1 MTTVDPID
9 VVISFDTTGSMYS
22 CLSEVRRKV
31 EQLVQRLF
39 AQIPGLHIGV
49 ITHGDYCAG
58 DDVMT
63 YLDLTNDEKKICSFV
78 RTAPRIAGG
87 DLPECYELV
96 LHQAR
101 SFAWRAGKAKVL
113 ILIGDD
119 VPHGPEYRQNTK
131 NLDWRNEI
139 SLLMEAG
146 VHIYG
151 VQALARRHATHFY
164 KEIAHK
170 TGGLHL
176 ELYQF
181 SAVNDLV
188 MAVCYNQESAAA
200 FEKYEAE
207 VESAGRMT
215 DTTGAMFDVLAG
227 REVRK
232 IHATRGFSGYGG
244 GTARRSTTSVIASGD
259 VDESK
264 LIPVHPSRFQ
274 VLDIDRASAIR
285 DFVQDRGLIFKTGRG
300 FYEFTKTVT
309 VQPYKEVVLVNNDTG
324 AMFSG
329 AAARGMLGLTT
340 DGSGGNVRLR
350 PGALK
355 GYTAFIQSTS
365 YNRKLLGGTSF
376 LYEVEDWERAMKD
389 AA

>member
-9 VVISFDTTGSMYS
+9 VVISWDTTGSMYS

-39 AQIPGLHIGV
+39 SQIPGLHIGV
-49 ITHGDYCAG
+49 ITHGDYCDAPNII
-58 DDVMT
+58 T
-63 YLDLTNDEKKICSFV
+63 KLDLTSDEKKICTFV
-78 RTAPRIAGG
+78 RTAPRTYGG
-87 DLPECYELV
+87 DAPECYELV
-96 LHQAR
+96 LHEAR
-101 SFAWRAGKAKVL
+101 SFAWRAGKSKVL

-188 MAVCYNQESAAA
+188 MAVCYKQESAAA

-215 DTTGAMFDVLAG
+215 DTTGAIFDVLAG

-244 GTARRSTTSVIASGD
+244 GTRSRSTTIVSSGD

-264 LIPVHPSRFQ
+264 LVPVHPSRFQ
-274 VLDIDRASAIR
+274 VLDIDTNYAIR
-285 DFVQDRGLIFKTGRG
+285 EFVQDRGLLFKTGRG

-309 VQPYKEVVLVNNDTG
+309 VQPYKEVVLVNQSTG

-329 AAARGMLGLTT
+329 NAARGMLGLTT

-365 YNRKLLGGTSF
+365 YNRKLLSGTSF
-376 LYEVEDWERAMKD
+376 LYEVEDWERAIKE